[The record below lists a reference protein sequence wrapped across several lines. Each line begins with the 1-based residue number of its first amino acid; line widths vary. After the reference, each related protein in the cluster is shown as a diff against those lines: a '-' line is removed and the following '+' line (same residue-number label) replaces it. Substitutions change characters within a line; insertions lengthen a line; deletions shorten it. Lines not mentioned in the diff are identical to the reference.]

1 MSDQRTAGFT
11 NTPSATP
18 TPEARQALPSLNTPS
33 SSSQSAQSSQ
43 THKVHHVEEF
53 GEVERLVHIEHIQ
66 SADQLDDEPAP
77 RISRKDKVAVRNHMH
92 RLRRRLF
99 AERHLMQYFHNDT
112 LYRTEG
118 NRKVGPDELFLDLVI
133 VGGVAALGHELREN
147 FSGWLDV
154 EKFFLLFHALYSSWR
169 AVIFLWNLFDLRSDL
184 TDKFGIYLTFFSLTG
199 IALGA
204 HGAFDDGI
212 RPYVA
217 GCAFAATAVPS
228 TSMLWWAVK
237 EPLLKNPANIVNQVI
252 LASTVSLVS
261 VIPYFAAAFVS
272 TSRATRILFWVPYF
286 IQTISIFIT
295 GSFYRWVH
303 RKRPGHTRLAIAI
316 ELFVE
321 KYETLTMIVL
331 GESVLGLLFEA
342 ALLITEEGAHIG
354 ALYAGAA
361 GATAMLYALQTLY
374 VNVDGQVG
382 KGGTH
387 AIRYKGLFGIIWG
400 QLHTWYHMALILFAT
415 GLGFAMRDIA
425 IPPKDAASSRM
436 IVDRL
441 VRATGKATG
450 EGPGFGTKKRWVFSA
465 GWGAAII
472 FSAVLGALHRGGPR
486 AATKVYRLIIRCI
499 VATVIMVG
507 MPFAHISAGNF
518 LVVYMVVLVVIAI
531 VEYICVQM
539 DRMGFIRSEATV
551 LSESS
556 SAVIDSR
563 DSFSEGEEAAEDDEE
578 EGAKEAAD
586 LVRDLSEDAAA
597 QIFLDKALK
606 KRLCKRHCNRLIPVE
621 QTIPVKDE
629 DGEEKKETVLL

>member
-1 MSDQRTAGFT
+1 M
-11 NTPSATP
+11 
-18 TPEARQALPSLNTPS
+18 
-33 SSSQSAQSSQ
+33 
-43 THKVHHVEEF
+43 HHVEEF

-77 RISRKDKVAVRNHMH
+77 RISRKDKVAVRNRMH

-133 VGGVAALGHELREN
+133 VGGVAALGHELRET
-147 FSGWLDV
+147 FAGWLDV
-154 EKFFLLFHALYSSWR
+154 EKFFLLFNALYSSWR

-184 TDKFGIYLTFFSLTG
+184 TDKFGIYLVFFSLTG

-217 GCAFAATAVPS
+217 ACAFAATAVPAL
-228 TSMLWWAVK
+228 SMLWWAVK
-237 EPLLKNPANIVNQVI
+237 EPLLKNPANIVNQVV
-252 LASTVSLVS
+252 LTSTVSLVS

-272 TSRATRILFWVPYF
+272 TPRATRILFWVPYF
-286 IQTISIFIT
+286 IQTIFIFIT
-295 GSFYRWVH
+295 GSFYRWIH
-303 RKRPGHTRLAIAI
+303 RNRPGHTRLALAI

-321 KYETLTMIVL
+321 KFETLTMIVL

-342 ALLITEEGAHIG
+342 ALLITKEGTRVG

-387 AIRYKGLFGIIWG
+387 AIRYRGLYGILWG

-425 IPPKDAASSRM
+425 IPPETGAVSKLIIDT
-436 IVDRL
+436 I
-441 VRATGKATG
+441 VRAEGKVSE
-450 EGPGFGTKKRWVFSA
+450 EGPGFGIKQRWVFSA

-472 FSAVLGALHRGGPR
+472 FSAVLGALHQGGPR
-486 AATKVYRLIIRCI
+486 AATKPYRLITRCV
-499 VATVIMVG
+499 VAAAIMIG
-507 MPFAHISAGNF
+507 MPFASISAGKF
-518 LVVYMVVLVVIAI
+518 LLVYMIVLVVIAI
-531 VEYICVQM
+531 MEYVCVQM
-539 DRMGFIRSEATV
+539 DRMGFIRSEATKV
-551 LSESS
+551 STSS
-556 SAVIDSR
+556 SCVIDSR
-563 DSFSEGEEAAEDDEE
+563 DSFSEGEGVTEEGEELGEKEAAELVC
-578 EGAKEAAD
+578 D
-586 LVRDLSEDAAA
+586 LTDDAAA
-597 QIFLDKALK
+597 QVFLDKALK
-606 KRLCKRHCNRLIPVE
+606 KRLCKGHCNRLVAVE
-621 QTIPVKDE
+621 QTVSVKDE
-629 DGEEKKETVLL
+629 DGEEKKETIPL